1 MRSGG
6 GVGVLM
12 AAAPA
17 TATASGAA
25 GALRPGTLG
34 PRDHESSGPRP
45 AVVALVLAGIL
56 LAALGV
62 RLWGID
68 HGLPWAYNAD
78 EELHFVPRAVEM
90 FAGSLNPGYFENPPA
105 LTYLL
110 HAVFRVRFLEGWPFG
125 SSGLRRAFLEDP
137 TAVYL
142 TARVTVAAIGTL
154 VVGLV
159 YLAGRRFAGAGAG
172 LVAAALIAFAFLP
185 AFYSKQALNDVV
197 TLAPIAVALVASLSV
212 VERGRW
218 LDFVLAGAAV
228 GVATATKYT
237 AGAMLAVVGLAALA
251 RWRSEGTLARAASG
265 LVLAG
270 VAFVVAFFVLNPF
283 ALLEL
288 DQFLDEVQGQGE
300 QAGGFAKLGQEEVPG
315 WLYYLWTLSWGFG
328 VLPALAALAGGVLL
342 LREDWRRALLL
353 VAFPVLLF
361 LFLGAQARFF
371 GRWLLPA
378 YPALAVLAGYAATRL
393 ADRLSVSGG
402 RRGLA
407 LAGVGA
413 VLVAQG
419 LFETIRSDVVLSRA
433 DTRAQA
439 REWLFAEVPAG
450 SRVVVEPFLPQ
461 GFFGVDGRVGPERF
475 DRFPVKRPF
484 QGYTRRLAPDLIE
497 TYRRGGYCWVVTGSH
512 QRERGLKDGSPG
524 ARAYY
529 GRLDRESREV
539 AGFSPY
545 RPGAEPVPFNFDLSF
560 NYVPGAYER
569 PGPVVA
575 VRRLARCRPR

>member
-62 RLWGID
+62 RLWAID

-300 QAGGFAKLGQEEVPG
+300 QAGAFAKLGQEEVPG

-475 DRFPVKRPF
+475 ERYPVKRPF
-484 QGYTRRLAPDLIE
+484 QGYTRRLSPDLIE

-524 ARAYY
+524 ARTYY
-529 GRLDRESREV
+529 GRLDRESEEV

-560 NYVPGAYER
+560 NYLPGAYER